1 VGNGAVEKFSVLFV
15 CTGNI
20 CRSPTAERLLR
31 HALRERLGEQASSFD
46 VTSAGVGAL
55 VDEPIQ
61 PHAAALLTGRGV
73 DVEGFAARQLDA
85 ALLTETDL
93 LLAMTREHR
102 AAAATQAPQVVPRL
116 FTLREFARLAAA
128 SADQVGDDADPVER
142 ARQLVKAAAGMRGL
156 ARPGKPSDDDVP
168 DPYGRPADAY
178 RLPFALIGE
187 AVDVVADLLAG
198 PRLHGSATTN

>member
-1 VGNGAVEKFSVLFV
+1 MAGDRFSVLFV

-31 HALRERLGEQASSFD
+31 HALRDRLGDEGAASYD

-61 PHAAALLTGRGV
+61 PHAAALLAGQGV
-73 DVEGFAARQLDA
+73 EVEGFAARQLDA
-85 ALLTETDL
+85 DMLASTDL

-102 AAAATQAPQVVPRL
+102 SVAATQMPQVVPRL
-116 FTLREFARLAAA
+116 FTLREFARLATAGD
-128 SADQVGDDADPVER
+128 DQVAVVADPVER

-156 ARPGKPSDDDVP
+156 ARPGKPADDDVP

-178 RLPFALIGE
+178 RLPFALIAE
-187 AVDVVADLLAG
+187 AVEVVADLFAG
-198 PRLHGSATTN
+198 RLHEFPSSS

>member
-1 VGNGAVEKFSVLFV
+1 MGDDEQFSVLMV

-31 HALRERLGEQASSFD
+31 HALRERLGERASAFD

-61 PHAAALLTGRGV
+61 PHAAALLTAQGV
-73 DVEGFAARQLDA
+73 DAAGFAARQLDGD
-85 ALLTETDL
+85 LLAGSDL

-102 AAAATQAPQVVPRL
+102 SVAATQMPQIVPRL
-116 FTLREFARLAAA
+116 FTLREFARLATAGA
-128 SADQVGDDADPVER
+128 EQLEPEPHPVRR

-156 ARPGKPSDDDVP
+156 ARPGKPADDDVP

-178 RLPFALIGE
+178 RLPFALIAE
-187 AVDVVADLLAG
+187 AVDAVAGLIAG
-198 PRLHGSATTN
+198 PGLHGSPATS

>member
-1 VGNGAVEKFSVLFV
+1 MSGDETFSVLFV

-31 HALRERLGEQASSFD
+31 HALRDRLGDQATAFD

-61 PHAAALLTGRGV
+61 PHAAALLAARGV

-85 ALLTETDL
+85 DLLANTDL

-102 AAAATQAPQVVPRL
+102 SVAATQMPQVVPRL
-116 FTLREFARLAAA
+116 FTLREFARLATAG
-128 SADQVGDDADPVER
+128 ADQVAGGADPVER

-156 ARPGKPSDDDVP
+156 ARPGKPADDDVP
-168 DPYGRPADAY
+168 DPYGRPVDAY
-178 RLPFALIGE
+178 RLPFALIAE
-187 AVDVVADLLAG
+187 AVDALADLVAG
-198 PRLHGSATTN
+198 SRLHGSPTTS